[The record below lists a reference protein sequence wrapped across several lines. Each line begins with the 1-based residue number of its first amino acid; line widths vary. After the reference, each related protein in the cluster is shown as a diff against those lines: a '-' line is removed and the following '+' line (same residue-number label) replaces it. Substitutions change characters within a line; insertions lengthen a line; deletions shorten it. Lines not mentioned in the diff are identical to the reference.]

1 MTPAERLLIAFPRLT
16 AEQAERVAMLRP
28 EGSMVPDVVAVTL
41 RLTGAVQGVYR
52 PRDKHAGEEALA
64 MSPAAAQVARSDA
77 LCLAHITRRMMQ
89 DALDCLYA
97 GDILGAHLKMRELEA
112 AYMKVKKL

>member
-16 AEQAERVAMLRP
+16 AEQAEQVAMLRP
-28 EGSMVPDVVAVTL
+28 EGSMVPDLVAVAL

-52 PRDKHAGEEALA
+52 PRDKHVSEEALT

-77 LCLAHITRRMMQ
+77 LCLAHVTHRHMQ
-89 DALDCLYA
+89 EALDALHR
-97 GDILGAHLKMRELEA
+97 GDIGTARRCISRLDIIMEQV
-112 AYMKVKKL
+112 MK